1 MLIGGI
7 VTWDFNPGSLIP
19 ISTFNHYGMLSKKKK
34 NERKRLRKDGY
45 SNIIFNS

>member
-19 ISTFNHYGMLSKKKK
+19 VSTFNHYGMLSKKKK
-34 NERKRLRKDGY
+34 KKREEEIEEGWL
-45 SNIIFNS
+45 